1 MELPTNKERI
11 GVKWVY
17 KTKANEKGGIE
28 KQKARLVAKGY
39 SQRYGIDYD
48 ETFGTVDRM
57 DTIRT
62 VLSIATQNQWLV
74 YQMDLKYAFLNG
86 ILEEE
91 IYVNQLPRFIIQGQ

>member
-1 MELPTNKERI
+1 
-11 GVKWVY
+11 
-17 KTKANEKGGIE
+17 
-28 KQKARLVAKGY
+28 
-39 SQRYGIDYD
+39 
-48 ETFGTVDRM
+48 M

-74 YQMDLKYAFLNG
+74 YQMDLKYALLNG